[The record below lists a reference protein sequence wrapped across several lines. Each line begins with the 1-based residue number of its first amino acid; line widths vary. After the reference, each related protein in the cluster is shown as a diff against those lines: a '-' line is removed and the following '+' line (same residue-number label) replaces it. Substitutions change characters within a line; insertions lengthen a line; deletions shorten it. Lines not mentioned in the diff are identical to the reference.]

1 MTRKFSFGIQ
11 AFDAESPA
19 QWRDLARKAED
30 LGYRSFHLADHYL
43 GGGPALEAANH
54 PPQNLAATV
63 AMTIAA
69 EATSTIKIGCR
80 VYCVDYHH
88 PVVLAKEVATLHWF
102 SGGRVEFG
110 LGAGWIASEYE
121 AMGIPLDP
129 PGTRIGRLE
138 EFVAVSRAA
147 FTGELL
153 DMDGEHVHAVGFN
166 ASPALA
172 TPPPIMIG
180 GGSPRVLRLAGR
192 VADIVSIN
200 FNNSAG
206 KIGPAGVGSG
216 TQAGTTDKVSWIR
229 EGAGDRFDEVEIEI
243 GAYFTVVTDDAP
255 TVRAGFGQMF
265 GLTADDIAGHPHC
278 LMGTV
283 DEICDILQER
293 RETYGITYVT
303 VGGAN
308 IDAFAPVVARLA
320 GA

>member
-1 MTRKFSFGIQ
+1 MTKPFSFGLQ
-11 AFDAESPA
+11 AYSTESPEE
-19 QWRDLARKAED
+19 WRDLARQAED

-69 EATSTIKIGCR
+69 EATSTIRIGCR

-88 PVVLAKEVATLHWF
+88 PVVLAKEVATLQWF

-129 PGTRIGRLE
+129 PGARIDRLE
-138 EFVAVSRAA
+138 EFVALSRAA
-147 FTGELL
+147 FTGDLL
-153 DMDGEHVHAVGFN
+153 DIRGAHTHAVGFN
-166 ASPALA
+166 ASPSVEA
-172 TPPPIMIG
+172 PPIMIG
-180 GGSPRVLRLAGR
+180 GGSPKVLRLAGR

-216 TQAGTTDKVSWIR
+216 TQTGTADKVSWIR
-229 EGAGDRFDEVEIEI
+229 EGAGNRFDGIEIEI

-265 GLTADDIAGHPHC
+265 GLSADDIAAHPHC

-293 RETYGITYVT
+293 RETYGISYVT
-303 VGGAN
+303 VGAPN
-308 IDAFAPVVARLA
+308 VEAFAPVVAKLA
-320 GA
+320 GT